1 MEDEP
6 KSRKRRKILA
16 DGVALLGLA
25 ASGAMFQALLGGC
38 ESTTLKST
46 GTIFEFDTAS
56 ESALSTVGGIVKKK
70 LGDSNGGTPVFIIR
84 TAALDFLILN
94 TACTFEGCS
103 VNLPTQSG
111 ANFVCPCCGSEYST
125 ADGHVIKGPATAALR
140 KFVSSYDATTKI
152 LKITF

>member
-16 DGVALLGLA
+16 DGAALLGLA
-25 ASGAMFQALLGGC
+25 ASGAMFQTLLGGC

-46 GTIFEFDTAS
+46 GTIVEFDTSS
-56 ESALSTVGGIVKKK
+56 EPALSIVGGIVKKK

-84 TAALDFLILN
+84 AAGLDFLVLN

-103 VNLPTQSG
+103 VNLPTKSG

-125 ADGHVIKGPATAALR
+125 VDGHVIKGPASAALR
-140 KFVSSYDATTKI
+140 TFVSSYDASSKV